1 MWKHFEAEMNDMH
14 EKKKLSQKHSYQC
27 NMKMY
32 LHWKELK
39 YYFDGYEYP
48 MSATIALNR
57 GEDIAEL

>member
-1 MWKHFEAEMNDMH
+1 MNDMH
-14 EKKKLSQKHSYQC
+14 EKKMLSQKHSYQC
-27 NMKMY
+27 NMKMC

-39 YYFDGYEYP
+39 YYSDGYEYP